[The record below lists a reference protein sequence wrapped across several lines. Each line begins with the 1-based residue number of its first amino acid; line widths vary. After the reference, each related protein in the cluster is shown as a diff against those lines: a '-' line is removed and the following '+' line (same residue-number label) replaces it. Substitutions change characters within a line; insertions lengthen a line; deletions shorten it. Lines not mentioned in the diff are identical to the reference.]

1 MKLLEPMIEW
11 HQEITS
17 IRRDLHA
24 YPELAYEE
32 VRTAD
37 KVAELLTQWDIP
49 IHRGLGITGV
59 VGTIEGK
66 TTNGKRIGLR
76 ADMDALPMQELNT
89 FAHASQND
97 GKMHACG
104 HDGHTAMLLA
114 AAKYL
119 AQHRDFEGI
128 IYLIFQPA
136 EEGLG
141 GAKKMIEDGLFR
153 LFPMDAVFGLHN
165 WPGLGVGEF
174 SVRTGPMMASSNTF
188 EITIEGKGAHG
199 GMPNLGAD
207 PIMAAAQLSMNLQ
220 TIVSR
225 NVSPVEPA
233 VLSITQ
239 IHAGS
244 ADNVIPSDATLRG
257 TVRTFSVDTLD
268 LIENRMRELIEQS
281 CAAMNCKGELL
292 FDRRYP
298 PTVNHPAETALCAD
312 VVRRFVGNDALHENL
327 PPSMGAE
334 DFSYMLQ
341 EVPGCYVWLGN
352 GDGDHRTAG
361 HGLGPCTL
369 HNGSYDFNDDLL
381 PIGATYW
388 VHLAQHYLSDQG

>member
-1 MKLLEPMIEW
+1 
-11 HQEITS
+11 
-17 IRRDLHA
+17 
-24 YPELAYEE
+24 
-32 VRTAD
+32 
-37 KVAELLTQWDIP
+37 
-49 IHRGLGITGV
+49 
-59 VGTIEGK
+59 
-66 TTNGKRIGLR
+66 
-76 ADMDALPMQELNT
+76 
-89 FAHASQND
+89 
-97 GKMHACG
+97 
-104 HDGHTAMLLA
+104 
-114 AAKYL
+114 
-119 AQHRDFEGI
+119 
-128 IYLIFQPA
+128 
-136 EEGLG
+136 
-141 GAKKMIEDGLFR
+141 MIEDGLFR

-298 PTVNHPAETALCAD
+298 LPSITLPKPLSAPT
-312 VVRRFVGNDALHENL
+312 
-327 PPSMGAE
+327 SYE
-334 DFSYMLQ
+334 DS
-341 EVPGCYVWLGN
+341 
-352 GDGDHRTAG
+352 
-361 HGLGPCTL
+361 
-369 HNGSYDFNDDLL
+369 
-381 PIGATYW
+381 
-388 VHLAQHYLSDQG
+388 